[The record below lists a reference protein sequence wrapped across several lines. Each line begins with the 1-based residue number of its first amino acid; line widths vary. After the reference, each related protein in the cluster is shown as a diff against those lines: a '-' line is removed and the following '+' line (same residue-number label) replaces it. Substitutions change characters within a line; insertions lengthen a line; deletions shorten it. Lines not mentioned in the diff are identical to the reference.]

1 MILTGVL
8 IIEYTE
14 GPENFPWKN
23 RGILKG
29 NRRGE
34 I

>member
-8 IIEYTE
+8 IIEYAE
-14 GPENFPWKN
+14 GPENLPRNN

-29 NRRGE
+29 NRRGD